1 MTATHDETP
10 RARPAG
16 HEAHRAFLDRYYGWA
31 EPIYDLT
38 RRPYLLGRDRALRGI
53 LERPWSRL
61 VEVGAGTGRNLAL
74 LRAARPTAT
83 FAGLE
88 PSAPM
93 RRTLEARCP
102 WARVADGFAEDV
114 DYKALFGLARPDL
127 ILFSY
132 SLSMVQDPARAL
144 RNARASLAP
153 GGEVWVVDFGEL
165 HRVPRRVRALLR
177 RWLTAFHVT
186 PPDRA
191 LLARERAK
199 VEEGPLGYYRIA
211 RLPRAEPASTP
222 SHGRGRLVTEGG

>member
-1 MTATHDETP
+1 MIPAQLRDVAAPTDDARAT
-10 RARPAG
+10 
-16 HEAHRAFLDRYYGWA
+16 HRAFLDAYYCWA

-38 RRPYLLGRDRALRGI
+38 RKPYLLGRDRAIRGI

-61 VEVGAGTGRNLAL
+61 VEVGAGTGRNLAML
-74 LRAARPTAT
+74 HAARPTAT

-93 RRTLEARCP
+93 RRTLGARCP

-114 DYKALFGLARPDL
+114 DYRALFGLARPDL

-144 RNARASLAP
+144 RHARTSLAP
-153 GGEVWVVDFGEL
+153 GGEVWVVDFGDL
-165 HRVPRRVRALLR
+165 HRVPGRARVVFH
-177 RWLTAFHVT
+177 RWLSSFHVV

-191 LLARERAK
+191 LLAQERAK

-211 RLPRAEPASTP
+211 RLPRAVPPRIA
-222 SHGRGRLVTEGG
+222 

>member
-1 MTATHDETP
+1 MTTAQMRDRTAASREGHD
-10 RARPAG
+10 
-16 HEAHRAFLDRYYGWA
+16 AHRAFLDRYYGWA
-31 EPIYDLT
+31 EPIYDFT
-38 RRPYLLGRDRALRGI
+38 RKPYLLGRDRAIREI
-53 LERPWSRL
+53 LQRPWSRL

-74 LRAARPTAT
+74 LQAARPTAT

-93 RRTLEARCP
+93 RRKLVARCP

-114 DYKALFGLARPDL
+114 DYRSLFDLARPDL

-132 SLSMVQDPARAL
+132 SLSMVEDPAKAL
-144 RNARASLAP
+144 RNARTSLAP

-165 HRVPRRVRALLR
+165 HHVPRGPRALFQ
-177 RWLTAFHVT
+177 RWLASFHVA

-191 LLARERAK
+191 LLAQERAR

-211 RLPRAEPASTP
+211 RLPRAVPP
-222 SHGRGRLVTEGG
+222 RLA